1 MSDKNLPKPGDSD
14 YPTDPILI
22 AAIEAERTRQQQ
34 SVAKNKNASAAAANL
49 EAFNKARGQQF
60 SDLATYTASHDTG
73 GHGLSGLV
81 ASAGRVLS
89 TIDKDSSVHS
99 FYVNADKWQGKTED
113 AATAYAK
120 NPNAKTLKAYND
132 AKAEFTR
139 YANQYV
145 KAAKDTRSADEI
157 WGTNSVGSQIS
168 TDTKTDS
175 TTKTNTTGTTATDNF
190 TTWGQGTAKGAKT
203 TKLAN
208 GLVVTTQTNGVKIY
222 KTKAGSQITV
232 NADGGIE
239 FAVNKAG
246 KPLSE
251 KQVTSIAGMVAAG
264 TTAPPDTNPPAGN
277 PPTGAPPV
285 GAPPAPAPKKKS
297 ATELAD
303 DYNVQMAVINS
314 DPSLVALFDKAVKTQ
329 MPPTAFAAA
338 LRNTDFYLKHGAN
351 WALAQTKKLGDPGDW
366 KDQTTQASTLI
377 KQTAVDLGMALNPQ
391 EVQHLANAALHA
403 SGGAAGSISSTW
415 LNTHIATLGTIT
427 GKGGTAATTIN
438 NLKQFGADYGI
449 EHSDD
454 WYTHAAKSVISKT
467 ATQTDFESQITN
479 LAKSKYA
486 PFADQI
492 DKGMTVAQI
501 ASPYINSMSNILEV
515 PSASI
520 GLNDHTINKALTSLD
535 GKGQPMAQPLWQF
548 ETNLRQDPRWAT
560 TKNAN
565 DTLSSLSY
573 SILKNFGLMS

>member
-22 AAIEAERTRQQQ
+22 AAIEAERTRRTQTDAQNKADA
-34 SVAKNKNASAAAANL
+34 VKAKAKAAKVALADAKLAKNKIALSNALSDNL
-49 EAFNKARGQQF
+49 SSTLSNRAI
-60 SDLATYTASHDTG
+60 SDAETFAYTAS
-73 GHGLSGLV
+73 
-81 ASAGRVLS
+81 
-89 TIDKDSSVHS
+89 
-99 FYVNADKWQGKTED
+99 Q
-113 AATAYAK
+113 AAETYAK
-120 NPNAKTLKAYND
+120 NPNADTLKAYNK
-132 AKAEFTR
+132 AKTNFIEA
-139 YANQYV
+139 ANSYT
-145 KAAKDTRSADEI
+145 KTFKDNRSPEEI
-157 WGTNSVGSQIS
+157 WGTGSIAAQFF

-175 TTKTNTTGTTATDNF
+175 TTKTSTTGTTTTDNF
-190 TTWGQGTAKGAKT
+190 TTWGQGTAKDAKS

-208 GLVVTTQTNGVKIY
+208 GLTVTTQTNGVKIY
-222 KTKAGSQITV
+222 KTKSGSQITV
-232 NADGGIE
+232 NADGAVE

-246 KPLSE
+246 KPLTE
-251 KQVTSIAGMVAAG
+251 KQVTSIAGMVAAS
-264 TTAPPDTNPPAGN
+264 TTAPPDTNPPTGV
-277 PPTGAPPV
+277 PPTGVPPV
-285 GAPPAPAPKKKS
+285 STPKKKT

-314 DPSLVALFDKAVKTQ
+314 DPSLVTLFNKAVADQ
-329 MPPTAFAAA
+329 MTPTAFAAA

-391 EVQHLANAALHA
+391 EIQHLANAALHS

-427 GKGGTAATTIN
+427 GKGGIAATTIN

-449 EHSDD
+449 QHSDD
-454 WYTHAAKSVISKT
+454 WYTDAAKGVIGKT
-467 ATQTDFESQITN
+467 ATQTDFESQIKD

-492 DKGMTVAQI
+492 DKGMTVSQI

-515 PSASI
+515 PSSSI

>member
-22 AAIEAERTRQQQ
+22 AAIEAERKRRTKTTKTTKKVDTGSIADDLFNQISG
-34 SVAKNKNASAAAANL
+34 SVGGAFSSVGNAITGAASALWNATEKDFTKDANYTN
-49 EAFNKARGQQF
+49 AKDWQNK
-60 SDLATYTASHDTG
+60 
-73 GHGLSGLV
+73 
-81 ASAGRVLS
+81 
-89 TIDKDSSVHS
+89 
-99 FYVNADKWQGKTED
+99 
-113 AATAYAK
+113 AATAAIAYGA
-120 NPNAKTLKAYND
+120 NPNAQTLKAYND
-132 AKAEFTR
+132 AKKEFTK
-139 YANQYV
+139 YAKQYV
-145 KAAKDTRSADEI
+145 KLSKDTHSPEEL
-157 WGTNSVGSQIS
+157 WGEGSIGAQVFNE
-168 TDTKTDS
+168 TKTDS
-175 TTKTNTTGTTATDNF
+175 TTKTSTTGTSATNNF
-190 TTWGQGTAKGAKT
+190 TTWGQGTAKGANT

-208 GLVVTTQTNGVKIY
+208 GLTVETLTNGVKIY

-232 NADGGIE
+232 NADGAVE
-239 FAVNKAG
+239 FAINKAG
-246 KPLSE
+246 KPLTE
-251 KQVTSIAGMVAAG
+251 KQITSIAGMVAAG

-285 GAPPAPAPKKKS
+285 GAPPAPAPKKKT
-297 ATELAD
+297 ATELAA

-314 DPSLVALFDKAVKTQ
+314 DPSLVALFDEAVKTQ
-329 MPPTAFAAA
+329 MTPTAFAAA

-377 KQTAVDLGMALNPQ
+377 KQTAVDLGMTLDPE

-492 DKGMTVAQI
+492 DKGMTIAQI

-515 PSASI
+515 PQASI

-535 GKGQPMAQPLWQF
+535 SKGQPMAQPLWQF
-548 ETNLRQDPRWAT
+548 ETSLRQDPRWAT

>member
-22 AAIEAERTRQQQ
+22 AAIEAERKRRTKTTKTTKKVNTGSIADDFFNQISG
-34 SVAKNKNASAAAANL
+34 SVGG
-49 EAFNKARGQQF
+49 AF
-60 SDLATYTASHDTG
+60 
-73 GHGLSGLV
+73 
-81 ASAGRVLS
+81 
-89 TIDKDSSVHS
+89 SSVG
-99 FYVNADKWQGKTED
+99 NAIAGAASSLWNATEKDFTENANYTNAKSWQTKT
-113 AATAYAK
+113 ATAAVAYSK
-120 NPNAKTLKAYND
+120 NPNDQTLKAYND
-132 AKAEFTR
+132 AKKEFTK
-139 YANQYV
+139 YAKQYV
-145 KAAKDTRSADEI
+145 KLSKDNSSPEEL
-157 WGTNSVGSQIS
+157 WGKGSIGAQVFNDI
-168 TDTKTDS
+168 KTDS
-175 TTKTNTTGTTATDNF
+175 TTKTSTTGTTATDNF

-232 NADGGIE
+232 NADGEVE
-239 FAVNKAG
+239 FAINKAG
-246 KPLSE
+246 KPLTE
-251 KQVTSIAGMVAAG
+251 KQITLIAGMVAAG
-264 TTAPPDTNPPAGN
+264 TATTSTDNTTTDNTSTNVSSVSA
-277 PPTGAPPV
+277 TPV
-285 GAPPAPAPKKKS
+285 TTPKKKT
-297 ATELAD
+297 AAELAA

-329 MPPTAFAAA
+329 MTPAAFAAA
-338 LRNTDFYLKHGAN
+338 LLNTDFYLKHGDN
-351 WALAQTKKLGDPGDW
+351 WALAQIKRLGDPGSW

-377 KQTAVDLGMALNPQ
+377 KQTAVDLGMTLDPE
-391 EVQHLANAALHA
+391 EVERLANAALHA
-403 SGGAAGSISSTW
+403 SGGVAGSISSTW

-449 EHSDD
+449 EHSED

-492 DKGMTVAQI
+492 DKGMTIAQI

-515 PSASI
+515 PQASI

-535 GKGQPMAQPLWQF
+535 SKGQPMAQPLWQF
-548 ETNLRQDPRWAT
+548 ETSLRQDPRWAT

-573 SILKNFGLMS
+573 SILKNFGLVS